1 MAFGWFRRNEDG
13 FFPRRI
19 LPWLLLAADG
29 AAVRRWRDE
38 LDLDHPDCSA
48 GANGK
53 SSAPWKSIR
62 QIGRHRNASS
72 GCLHFVQKLV
82 QLIDEN
88 RYPPAAQLWVM
99 IAAVEARSGDMEL
112 SPPLIPL
119 TMTSLLGDCAS
130 TDVP

>member
-1 MAFGWFRRNEDG
+1 MASGRSRRDEDG
-13 FFPRRI
+13 FFPRR
-19 LPWLLLAADG
+19 LLARLLLAVDVL
-29 AAVRRWRDE
+29 AVRWRRDE
-38 LDLDHPDCSA
+38 LDLGRPDCSA
-48 GANGK
+48 GASGK
-53 SSAPWKSIR
+53 SSTPWKSIR

-112 SPPLIPL
+112 SPLLIPL